1 MTDRRSPH
9 GIGGAFVRSGI
20 SHHTIILCFNGMGHT
35 ILPAGPMAR
44 SGGSLIVFELGT
56 SALAGGGTQLLPFS
70 VFPACRGP
78 PTLLVSPQK
87 TKKAVFT
94 NEKLLG
100 ERLRPK

>member
-9 GIGGAFVRSGI
+9 GIGGAFVRRGI
-20 SHHTIILCFNGMGHT
+20 SHHITILCPNGMGHI

-56 SALAGGGTQLLPFS
+56 SVLAGGGTQLLPFS

-78 PTLLVSPQK
+78 PAFLVSP
-87 TKKAVFT
+87 
-94 NEKLLG
+94 
-100 ERLRPK
+100 PKNQESGVYK